1 LGLVLQFVGKEK
13 ALQIASEYDHQ
24 VFLSPLISTYTFLNP
39 NYAGVGTSSFT
50 SCNVDPKS
58 LYDLMEINEEMASSL
73 VKKLL
78 NHFKFKKVIEEEA
91 KNS

>member
-1 LGLVLQFVGKEK
+1 
-13 ALQIASEYDHQ
+13 LQIASEYDHQ
-24 VFLSPLISTYTFLNP
+24 VLLPPLISTYNFLNP

-50 SCNVDPKS
+50 SCNVDPES
-58 LYDLMEINEEMASSL
+58 FYDFMEINEKITSSL

>member
-1 LGLVLQFVGKEK
+1 M
-13 ALQIASEYDHQ
+13 QIVSEYDHQ
-24 VFLSPLISTYTFLNP
+24 VLLPLLIYTYNFFNP
-39 NYAGVGTSSFT
+39 KYAGVGASSFT

-78 NHFKFKKVIEEEA
+78 NHFKFKKVIKEEA